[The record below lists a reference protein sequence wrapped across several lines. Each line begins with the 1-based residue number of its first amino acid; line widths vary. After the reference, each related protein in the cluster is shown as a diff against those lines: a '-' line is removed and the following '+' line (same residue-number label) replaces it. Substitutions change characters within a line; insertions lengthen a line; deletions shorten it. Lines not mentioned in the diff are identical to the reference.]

1 MRILVADDESISRRL
16 VESALRKAGHEVVV
30 AKDGEEAWK
39 QLDKEEFE
47 IAVLD
52 WMMPGMEGISIC
64 EKLRKTPREYY
75 LYIILLTGKA
85 DHKDI
90 IRGLDAGAD
99 EFLVKPFDAD
109 ELRAR
114 VRAGERIVT
123 LERRLKNVN
132 LQLEALAATD
142 ELTGLLNR
150 RAILAR
156 IKEEAKRA
164 DREGYTTS
172 VIMMDLDNFKQI
184 NDIHGHLVGDIM
196 LKEMARRMIFGIRPY
211 DSLGRLGGDE
221 FLLLLPHAT
230 EEQAGKVA
238 ERLRKALCSEPVL
251 AEDGS
256 RFAISASFGVSEIH
270 DSEEEIDLT
279 VADAALYASKHKGGN
294 QVSIASELDSAS
306 ESPPAAAPPVDISL

>member
-164 DREGYTTS
+164 DREGGILFATQKRPIGTCIPWEEFARDIPS
-172 VIMMDLDNFKQI
+172 LQGDVDLMKKTWQDV
-184 NDIHGHLVGDIM
+184 D
-196 LKEMARRMIFGIRPY
+196 A
-211 DSLGRLGGDE
+211 LGYS
-221 FLLLLPHAT
+221 FLWT
-230 EEQAGKVA
+230 N
-238 ERLRKALCSEPVL
+238 
-251 AEDGS
+251 
-256 RFAISASFGVSEIH
+256 
-270 DSEEEIDLT
+270 LT
-279 VADAALYASKHKGGN
+279 W
-294 QVSIASELDSAS
+294 
-306 ESPPAAAPPVDISL
+306 